1 MRKILFVCHGNIC
14 RSAMAEYICRYL
26 RPEIYCESR
35 GVSYEEQGN
44 DMYPPA
50 KRCLENHGIP
60 LARHSARRIEKG
72 DYDDFDE
79 IYIMDN
85 SNRHYINKIIDD
97 YDNKVRMLCSHD
109 IEDPWWTGNYEKV
122 YEEIL
127 EGIENL

>member
-1 MRKILFVCHGNIC
+1 
-14 RSAMAEYICRYL
+14 MAEYICRYL

-60 LARHSARRIEKG
+60 FGRHSARRIEKC

>member
-60 LARHSARRIEKG
+60 FGRHHARRIEKG

-127 EGIENL
+127 EGIEKL